1 MKLTAKQILAAN
13 VQAVLAHAKANPNSW
28 MPTDA
33 KRMAVHRAKN
43 AMNVTIDTLQDIA
56 DRAGLEPW
64 HLLVPGLDVENPPLV
79 ALSEKERMFYAALK
93 EAARSLPPLP
103 TKDP

>member
-1 MKLTAKQILAAN
+1 MKSTAKQILAAN
-13 VQAVLAHAKANPNSW
+13 VQAVLAHAKTNPNSW

-33 KRMAVHRAKN
+33 RRMAVHRAKN
-43 AMNVTIDTLQDIA
+43 GKNVTIETLQDIA

-64 HLLVPGLDVENPPLV
+64 HLLVPGLDVANPPLV
-79 ALSEKERMFYAALK
+79 ALSEKEREFYAALK

-103 TKDP
+103 AEDP